1 MNRPDCDERS
11 DSADKLANKQDEL
24 PSSDTTDDGLSEA
37 EDPESD
43 NFDHHA
49 GLSKAKALAMTAI
62 LGKNDHAAGD
72 PSEAAGSPV
81 PYPEMKEDDPDSDLE
96 QRTTQRM
103 VSTHTPSVL
112 DDINELLAKGREES
126 KIREDRLNKSI
137 EDLNGKLHQ
146 LITLVETQT
155 KILDHERSAAQ
166 DRETRLKKKIQN
178 LEDTVFRLSEVQE
191 KTLRESNEGRE
202 KIALQLSDLRSN
214 STLQAK
220 KLEKRHQPR
229 HEEKKEL
236 ECGSTSESP
245 SCSSSSNPGHVETQ
259 PNSRDHSKGRPQG
272 NTHGKEKTS
281 SEPKVNMPSRN
292 ADPSVS
298 AHKDEEGK
306 KSAKMLVDDH
316 HAGVSGMRGASDNV
330 SGSPEP
336 VPDLELSADFDAG
349 EKRPQQAAAEN
360 TTSDSTNA
368 WQQVKRRRKKSS
380 RGPSPDS
387 TRRQSELKGATR
399 IKKSVFYISGI
410 DVSCPEDT
418 LVDYCLNRQ
427 VRVASC
433 GFLNS
438 KHFGTKSARLVVS
451 AEDAEATNIVNESFW
466 PENIRAR
473 PWKFPETPP
482 DRKDEHPRWLKA
494 RSQ

>member
-11 DSADKLANKQDEL
+11 DSADKLANKQDEP
-24 PSSDTTDDGLSEA
+24 PSSVTTDDGLSEA

-81 PYPEMKEDDPDSDLE
+81 PYPEVKEDDPDSDLE
-96 QRTTQRM
+96 QITTQRT

-112 DDINELLAKGREES
+112 DHINELLAKGREES
-126 KIREDRLNKSI
+126 NIREDQLNKSI

-146 LITLVETQT
+146 LITLVEKQT
-155 KILDHERSAAQ
+155 KILDDERSAAQ

-178 LEDTVFRLSEVQE
+178 LEDTVSRLSEVQE

-202 KIALQLSDLRSN
+202 KIARQLSDLKSN

-272 NTHGKEKTS
+272 NTHGKEKAS
-281 SEPKVNMPSRN
+281 SEPNVNMPSTEQ
-292 ADPSVS
+292 SVTNDDS
-298 AHKDEEGK
+298 DTNGESVETWTSVLKKRSKPVAANTLGMKKPAGK
-306 KSAKMLVDDH
+306 LV
-316 HAGVSGMRGASDNV
+316 GA
-330 SGSPEP
+330 
-336 VPDLELSADFDAG
+336 L
-349 EKRPQQAAAEN
+349 RM
-360 TTSDSTNA
+360 
-368 WQQVKRRRKKSS
+368 
-380 RGPSPDS
+380 
-387 TRRQSELKGATR
+387 
-399 IKKSVFYISGI
+399 KKSVFYVGGISLTCTSQDI
-410 DVSCPEDT
+410 V
-418 LVDYCLNRQ
+418 
-427 VRVASC
+427 
-433 GFLNS
+433 GFLKDQCPVLQCRMIPS
-438 KHFGTKSARLVVS
+438 RRRGTQAAYVVIPESHADDMERTEWPDHVYARRWQFQ
-451 AEDAEATNIVNESFW
+451 EAPTVD
-466 PENIRAR
+466 IRANLHDDSR
-473 PWKFPETPP
+473 N
-482 DRKDEHPRWLKA
+482 DN
-494 RSQ
+494 